1 LLRFLVGLAFLH
13 GKRKEHPAGSAGSD
27 FIVRNAVLVDF
38 SGEKEL
44 TWIIP
49 SMALIIELHNGQPII
64 EGFKDGFL
72 PFASEHMSKDED
84 RLALTLD
91 TEILQRSL

>member
-1 LLRFLVGLAFLH
+1 LLRFLVSLAFLH
-13 GKRKEHPAGSAGSD
+13 GKRKEHPAGSAGPD
-27 FIVRNAVLVDF
+27 FKVRNAALVDF

-44 TWIIP
+44 TRIIP
-49 SMALIIELHNGQPII
+49 SMALIIEPHNGQPII
-64 EGFKDGFL
+64 EGFKGGFL
-72 PFASEHMSKDED
+72 TFASEHMSKDED